1 MNVDNEIQK
10 LMDKLREEHKVL
22 PYVYLN
28 DDTFVPGKDTVLYSG
43 PYFSDEEVIVSIK
56 SLLLGR
62 WPVAGNDVH
71 LFESKFAKAI
81 GDKYGLMVNSGSSAN
96 LLMIAAI
103 KSFYKWADGSE
114 IIISSIGFPT
124 TLSVLPQN
132 NLVPIFIDIKF
143 DTLNF
148 DLNLIEEKITN
159 KTKAIFL
166 SPVLGNSPDIDKL
179 TELCG
184 TYDLKL
190 ILDGCDSLGSKW
202 RNQHLNKYAIATS
215 ESLYAAH
222 IISTLQGG
230 MITSNNEEII
240 KIARSM
246 ATWGRACTCSSTG
259 NLLPNG
265 ECGKRFSNW
274 LSPRY
279 EGMVD
284 HRYIFDKAQ
293 AYNLLPLEMQ
303 GSIGLVQLTK
313 LNEIINRRKYSYKI
327 ISELFTKYINGVR
340 LPSVLEYSDPLWFGT
355 GIICESGELK
365 HKLVTFLE
373 KNKIQTRNL
382 FAGNLLAQS
391 GYMHLGNYKEYPC
404 ANEILD
410 RVFFIGCAPAY
421 GKNIFN
427 YIESVLSKF
436 KNE

>member
-1 MNVDNEIQK
+1 
-10 LMDKLREEHKVL
+10 
-22 PYVYLN
+22 
-28 DDTFVPGKDTVLYSG
+28 
-43 PYFSDEEVIVSIK
+43 
-56 SLLLGR
+56 
-62 WPVAGNDVH
+62 
-71 LFESKFAKAI
+71 
-81 GDKYGLMVNSGSSAN
+81 
-96 LLMIAAI
+96 MIAAI
-103 KSFYKWADGSE
+103 KSFYKWEDGSE
-114 IIISSIGFPT
+114 VIISSIGFPT

-132 NLVPIFIDIKF
+132 NLVPIFVDIEF

-148 DLNLIEEKITN
+148 DLNLIEEKITD

-166 SPVLGNSPDIDKL
+166 SPALGNSPDIGKL
-179 TELCG
+179 TELCE
-184 TYDLKL
+184 TYNLKL

-202 RNQHLNKYAIATS
+202 KNKHLNKYAVATS

-230 MITSNNEEII
+230 MITSDNEEII
-240 KIARSM
+240 RIARSM
-246 ATWGRACTCSSTG
+246 ATWGRSCTCSSTG

-279 EGMVD
+279 DGIVD

-293 AYNLLPLEMQ
+293 AYNLLPLEVQ
-303 GSIGLVQLTK
+303 GAIGLVQLKK
-313 LNEIINRRKYSYKI
+313 LDEIISRRKYSYKI
-327 ISELFTKYINGVR
+327 ISELFIKYINGIK

-355 GIICESGELK
+355 GIICKDGKLK
-365 HKLVTFLE
+365 HKLIAFLE

-382 FAGNLLAQS
+382 FAGNMLAQY
-391 GYMHLGNYKEYPC
+391 GYMHLGNYKKYPC

-421 GKNIFN
+421 GENIFN
-427 YIESVLSKF
+427 YIESVLRNF